1 MPMIEMRIVGIQEVL
16 PSGTPV
22 VLLRELEGERLLPI
36 FIGMAEA
43 TSIGLVLAGQ
53 EPPRP
58 MTHDLMAILLD
69 SFSIQLNRVHVTEL
83 RDRTFFAELHLQG
96 PAGDQVL
103 SCRPS
108 DAIAIA
114 IRTETP
120 IFAASEVLDEAGY
133 MAPLDES
140 GQAVPAA
147 EAQVEEF
154 REFLDSVNPEDFA
167 GG

>member
-1 MPMIEMRIVGIQEVL
+1 MIEMWVVGIQEVL
-16 PSGTPV
+16 PSSTPV

-43 TSIGLVLAGQ
+43 TAIGLVLAGQ

-58 MTHDLMAILLD
+58 MTHDLIAILFD
-69 SFSIQLNRVHVTEL
+69 SFSVELQRVHVTEL
-83 RDRTFFAELHLQG
+83 RDRTFFAELHLHG
-96 PAGDQVL
+96 PEGDQVL

-120 IFAASEVLDEAGY
+120 IYVAVDVLDEAGY

-154 REFLDSVNPEDFA
+154 REFLDSVNPDDFA

>member
-1 MPMIEMRIVGIQEVL
+1 MIEMRIVGIQEVL
-16 PSGTPV
+16 PSSTPV
-22 VLLRELEGERLLPI
+22 VLLREAEGERLLPI

-43 TSIGLVLAGQ
+43 TAIGLVLAGQ

-58 MTHDLMAILLD
+58 MTHDLITNLLD
-69 SFSIQLNRVHVTEL
+69 SFSVELKLVHVTEL

-96 PAGDQVL
+96 SEGDQVL

-120 IFAASEVLDEAGY
+120 IYASSEVLDEAGY

>member
-1 MPMIEMRIVGIQEVL
+1 MIEMRVVGIQEVL
-16 PSGTPV
+16 PSSTPV

-43 TSIGLVLAGQ
+43 TAIGLVLAGQ

-58 MTHDLMAILLD
+58 MTHDLIAILFD
-69 SFSIQLNRVHVTEL
+69 SFSVELQRVHVTEL
-83 RDRTFFAELHLQG
+83 RDRTFFAELHLHG
-96 PAGDQVL
+96 PEGDQVL

-120 IFAASEVLDEAGY
+120 IYVAVDVLDEAGY

-140 GQAVPAA
+140 GQAVPAS

-154 REFLDSVNPEDFA
+154 REFLDSVNPDDFA

>member
-1 MPMIEMRIVGIQEVL
+1 MIEMRVVGIQEVL
-16 PSGTPV
+16 PSSTPV
-22 VLLRELEGERLLPI
+22 VLLREMEGERLLPI

-43 TSIGLVLAGQ
+43 TAIGLVLADQ

-58 MTHDLMAILLD
+58 MTHDLIGGLLD
-69 SFSIQLNRVHVTEL
+69 SFSVELEQVHVTEL
-83 RDRTFFAELHLQG
+83 RDRTFFAELHLRG
-96 PAGDQVL
+96 PEGDQVL

-114 IRTETP
+114 IRTKTP
-120 IFAASEVLDEAGY
+120 IYATADVLDEAGY

-154 REFLDSVNPEDFA
+154 REFLDSVNPDDFA

>member
-1 MPMIEMRIVGIQEVL
+1 MIEMRVVGIQEVL
-16 PSGTPV
+16 PSSTPV
-22 VLLRELEGERLLPI
+22 VLLREMEGERLLPI

-43 TSIGLVLAGQ
+43 TAIGLVLADQ
-53 EPPRP
+53 KPPRP
-58 MTHDLMAILLD
+58 MTHDLIAVLLD
-69 SFSIQLNRVHVTEL
+69 SFSVELEQVHVTEL
-83 RDRTFFAELHLQG
+83 RDRTFFAELHLRG
-96 PAGDQVL
+96 PEGDQVL

-114 IRTETP
+114 IRTKTP
-120 IFAASEVLDEAGY
+120 IYATADVLDEAGY

-154 REFLDSVNPEDFA
+154 REFLDSVNPDDFA

>member
-1 MPMIEMRIVGIQEVL
+1 MIEMRVVGIQEVL
-16 PSGTPV
+16 PSSTPV
-22 VLLRELEGERLLPI
+22 VLLREMEGERLLPI

-43 TSIGLVLAGQ
+43 TAIGLVLADQ

-58 MTHDLMAILLD
+58 MTHDLIAVLLD
-69 SFSIQLNRVHVTEL
+69 SLSVELEQVHVTEL
-83 RDRTFFAELHLQG
+83 RDRTFFAELHLRG
-96 PAGDQVL
+96 PEGDQVL

-114 IRTETP
+114 IRTKTP
-120 IFAASEVLDEAGY
+120 IYATADVLDEAGY

-140 GQAVPAA
+140 GQAVPAS

-154 REFLDSVNPEDFA
+154 REFLDSVNPDDFA